1 MDKELSISG
10 VEGKEGLTLTLLLFP
25 LRSQVEDPRGAQTR
39 VCSVYVEIQLLPT
52 PMLIPSPHQF
62 FLSYFETV
70 MTRFRMG
77 LSSGD
82 SEDSLQRSGKPDVLL
97 QTGRGLDLAI
107 AGKMAA
113 ISPTTLVWQHTHM
126 PSDILKKNSDCKKN
140 KF

>member
-1 MDKELSISG
+1 MDKKLSVSG

-113 ISPTTLVWQHTHM
+113 ISHTTLVWQHTHM

>member
-1 MDKELSISG
+1 MDKKLSVSG

-113 ISPTTLVWQHTHM
+113 ISPTTLVWQRTHM
-126 PSDILKKNSDCKKN
+126 PSNILKKNSDCKKN